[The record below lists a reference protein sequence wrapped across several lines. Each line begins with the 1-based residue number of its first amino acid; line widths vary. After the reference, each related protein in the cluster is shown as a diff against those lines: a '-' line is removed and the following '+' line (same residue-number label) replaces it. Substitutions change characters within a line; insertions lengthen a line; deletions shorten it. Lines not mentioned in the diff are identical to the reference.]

1 MENSGEYT
9 RMLELTSEQVAG
21 LAEIDAR
28 GYVERVRQDLVK
40 ADPKLADDSTL
51 STRLWNAYVAA
62 RQLGIQS
69 DENVAAFLRIEAYAP
84 KFYEKPATRAW
95 ITRPG
100 RSADERFHD
109 YFRVIKWR
117 IEHPEYDRRSID
129 GGVRGTGN
137 RSSGGATWAVIGA
150 RWRRLI
156 GRGGGSGN
164 GESVG

>member
-1 MENSGEYT
+1 
-9 RMLELTSEQVAG
+9 MLELTGEQIAG

-28 GYVERVRQDLVK
+28 GYVERTRLDLVK
-40 ADPKLADDSTL
+40 ADPKLADDDTL

-62 RQLGIQS
+62 RRLGIQS

-95 ITRPG
+95 LTRPG

-109 YFRVIKWR
+109 YLRVIKWR
-117 IEHPEYDRRSID
+117 IEHPQDNGGSRD
-129 GGVRGTGN
+129 GGIGSTSDR
-137 RSSGGATWAVIGA
+137 SGGGGAWAAIGA
-150 RWRRLI
+150 RWRSLV
-156 GRGGGSGN
+156 GRSGSGGN

>member
-1 MENSGEYT
+1 
-9 RMLELTSEQVAG
+9 MLELTSEQISG

-28 GYVERVRQDLVK
+28 GYVERTRQDLAK

-51 STRLWNAYVAA
+51 PARLWNAYVAA
-62 RQLGIQS
+62 RRLGIQS
-69 DENVAAFLRIEAYAP
+69 DGNVAAFLRIEAHAP
-84 KFYEKPATRAW
+84 KFYEKPVTRAW

-109 YFRVIKWR
+109 YLRVMKWR
-117 IEHPEYDRRSID
+117 IEHPEFNGRSPNERI
-129 GGVRGTGN
+129 GGTDH
-137 RSSGGATWAVIGA
+137 RSSNSRAGTDLGA

-156 GRGGGSGN
+156 GRSGGSGN

>member
-1 MENSGEYT
+1 
-9 RMLELTSEQVAG
+9 MLELTSEQVAG
-21 LAEIDAR
+21 LTQIDAR

-40 ADPKLADDSTL
+40 VDPKLADDSTL

-95 ITRPG
+95 MTRPG

-117 IEHPEYDRRSID
+117 IEHSEYDRRSID
-129 GGVRGTGN
+129 GGVRGTDN
-137 RSSGGATWAVIGA
+137 RSGSSGAWAAIGA
-150 RWRRLI
+150 RWRSLV
-156 GRGGGSGN
+156 GRGSSGGN

>member
-1 MENSGEYT
+1 
-9 RMLELTSEQVAG
+9 MLELTSEQVAG
-21 LAEIDAR
+21 LAGIDAR

-40 ADPKLADDSTL
+40 VDPKLADDSTL

-62 RQLGIQS
+62 RRLGIQS
-69 DENVAAFLRIEAYAP
+69 DENMAAFLRIEAYAP

-117 IEHPEYDRRSID
+117 IEHSEYDRRSID
-129 GGVRGTGN
+129 GGVRGTDN
-137 RSSGGATWAVIGA
+137 RSGSSGAWAAIGT
-150 RWRRLI
+150 RWRRLV
-156 GRGGGSGN
+156 GWGSSGGN

>member
-1 MENSGEYT
+1 
-9 RMLELTSEQVAG
+9 MLELTSEQISG

-28 GYVERVRQDLVK
+28 GYVERTRQDLVK

-51 STRLWNAYVAA
+51 PARLWNAYVAG
-62 RQLGIQS
+62 RRLGIQS

-109 YFRVIKWR
+109 YLRVMKWR
-117 IEHPEYDRRSID
+117 IEHPEFNGRSPNGRI
-129 GGVRGTGN
+129 GGTDHRSSNSRAGTGL
-137 RSSGGATWAVIGA
+137 GA

-156 GRGGGSGN
+156 GRSGGSGN

>member
-1 MENSGEYT
+1 
-9 RMLELTSEQVAG
+9 MLELTAEQVVG

-28 GYVERVRQDLVK
+28 RYVERTRLDLVK

-51 STRLWNAYVAA
+51 PTRLWNAYVAA

-109 YFRVIKWR
+109 YLRVIKWR
-117 IEHPEYDRRSID
+117 IEHQQQNGESRNGGIGSTGDR
-129 GGVRGTGN
+129 
-137 RSSGGATWAVIGA
+137 SGGSGAWTAIGA
-150 RWRRLI
+150 RWRSLI
-156 GRGGGSGN
+156 GRGGSSGN